1 MRAAALVA
9 VLLLAGCTSDP
20 GAVPS
25 STPSPAATTSVS
37 PATPSPTVSP
47 TASALA
53 SPVVS
58 TVYAADDEAIAA
70 LIRASAA
77 EAIPQIKELN
87 KMDPQ
92 KLEDLFLPLQDWITA
107 ERSAIA
113 ALKPTTCTAAAVE
126 RFNEGID
133 QYDDIRKTF
142 LAWRDWGAKN
152 RPFPAGAPG
161 LAAKEF
167 EAALAELEATCA
179 D

>member
-1 MRAAALVA
+1 MRAAALLV
-9 VLLLAGCTSDP
+9 VLLVAGCTSGP

-25 STPSPAATTSVS
+25 ATPLPAATASVA

-47 TASALA
+47 SASALA
-53 SPVVS
+53 SPMVS
-58 TVYAADDEAIAA
+58 TVYAADDEAIAT
-70 LIRASAA
+70 LIRTSAA
-77 EAIPQIKELN
+77 EAIPQIKVLN

-92 KLEDLFLPLQDWITA
+92 KLEELFLPLQDWITG
-107 ERSAIA
+107 ERTAIA
-113 ALKPTTCTAAAVE
+113 ALTPTTCTASAVE
-126 RFNEGID
+126 RYNEGID

>member
-1 MRAAALVA
+1 MRATALVV
-9 VLLLAGCTSDP
+9 VLLAAGCTSGP

-25 STPSPAATTSVS
+25 ATAPPAASPSVA
-37 PATPSPTVSP
+37 PATPSATVSP
-47 TASALA
+47 AASALA

-58 TVYAADDEAIAA
+58 TVFSADDEAIAT

-92 KLEDLFLPLQDWITA
+92 KLEELFLPLQDWLTGERTA
-107 ERSAIA
+107 IG
-113 ALKPTTCTAAAVE
+113 ALTPTTCTAAAVD
-126 RFNEGID
+126 RFNEGLD
-133 QYDDIRKTF
+133 QYDAIRKTF
-142 LAWRDWGAKN
+142 LAWRDWGAQN

-167 EAALAELEATCA
+167 EAALAELEANCA

>member
-1 MRAAALVA
+1 MRAAALV
-9 VLLLAGCTSDP
+9 VLLVAGCTSGP

-25 STPSPAATTSVS
+25 STPSPVATTSVT
-37 PATPSPTVSP
+37 PTATSPTVSP
-47 TASALA
+47 RPSAVA
-53 SPVVS
+53 SPVIS
-58 TVYAADDEAIAA
+58 TVYTADDEAIAT
-70 LIRASAA
+70 LIKASVA
-77 EAIPQIKELN
+77 EAIPQLKELN

-92 KLEDLFLPLQDWITA
+92 KLEDLFLPLQDWITGQ
-107 ERSAIA
+107 RSAIA
-113 ALKPTTCTAAAVE
+113 ALTPSSCTATAVE
-126 RFNEGID
+126 QFNEGID

-167 EAALAELEATCA
+167 EAALAELAATCA

>member
-1 MRAAALVA
+1 MRAAALVV
-9 VLLLAGCTSDP
+9 VLLVAGCAGGP

-25 STPSPAATTSVS
+25 ATPPPAATESVTA
-37 PATPSPTVSP
+37 ATPSPTLSP

-58 TVYAADDEAIAA
+58 TVYTADDEAIAA

-92 KLEDLFLPLQDWITA
+92 KLEELFLPLQDWITG
-107 ERSAIA
+107 ERTAIA
-113 ALKPTTCTAAAVE
+113 ALTPTTCTAAAVE
-126 RFNEGID
+126 HFNEGID

-161 LAAKEF
+161 LAATEF
-167 EAALAELEATCA
+167 EAALAELEASCA